1 MIATG
6 ATMFC
11 IIDTV
16 NGHYIRIY
24 VPIYILNLRTAAIP
38 NFTDTSSMYNQ
49 FILHQLQKW
58 NDHHN
63 ALWLI
68 HSYIRF
74 YY

>member
-1 MIATG
+1 MTATG
-6 ATMFC
+6 VTMFC

-16 NGHYIRIY
+16 NGRIRIY

-49 FILHQLQKW
+49 FKLQKC